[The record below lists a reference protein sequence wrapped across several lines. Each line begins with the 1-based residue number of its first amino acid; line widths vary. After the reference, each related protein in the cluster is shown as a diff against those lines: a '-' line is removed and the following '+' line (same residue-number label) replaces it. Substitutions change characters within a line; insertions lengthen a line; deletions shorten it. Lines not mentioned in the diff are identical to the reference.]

1 MYNMEDF
8 SRLSNEQ
15 LADKMKDLIDNLNA
29 SRVIRDATITTPG
42 GPPSANAIAEYTQQE
57 SVITPLIRQCM
68 RLLLD
73 PYRIRPN
80 IVDDVTRGGR
90 RKSRRNKRNKRNTRK
105 LRGGA

>member
-1 MYNMEDF
+1 MED
-8 SRLSNEQ
+8 LATLTNEQ
-15 LADKMKDLIDNLNA
+15 LADRMKDLVDNLNA

-57 SVITPLIRQCM
+57 SVITPLLRECM

-73 PYRIRPN
+73 PYRITGN
-80 IVDDVTRGGR
+80 NVDVVNGGGR